1 MGARCQ
7 GNGSGVIA
15 TMARPRHASR
25 VSLRARSLMPMKLSF
40 SALLKR
46 RPIWRFTRSRNGLR
60 PRAGSRP
67 ARRRSGAFS
76 INAASRLKKTAHAA
90 EQERADVAR
99 RRRYWRNWQTWLRPE
114 RLVFIDETGAKTN
127 MARRRGRAPKGQ
139 RLPAA
144 IPWGHWQTTTFV
156 AGLRTTG
163 LTAPMVIEGAMD
175 GDAFKA
181 YVKQLL
187 APSLKPR
194 DIVIMDNLSSHK
206 VAGVREAIKGRRHP
220 CFTCRLT
227 RPTSTPSN
235 WRSQNSRP
243 CSEKPPPD
251 RSKTSSKPSPR
262 PSTSS
267 HLKNAPTSSNM
278 PDMATDKLK

>member
-1 MGARCQ
+1 
-7 GNGSGVIA
+7 
-15 TMARPRHASR
+15 
-25 VSLRARSLMPMKLSF
+25 MKLSF

-187 APSLKPR
+187 VPSLKPR

-206 VAGVREAIKGRRHP
+206 VAGVREAIKAAKAY
-220 CFTCRLT
+220 LLYL
-227 RPTSTPSN
+227 PSY
-235 WRSQNSRP
+235 S
-243 CSEKPPPD
+243 PD
-251 RSKTSSKPSPR
+251 LNPIELAFS
-262 PSTSS
+262 
-267 HLKNAPTSSNM
+267 
-278 PDMATDKLK
+278 KLKALLRKAAARSLEDLEQAIVEAMDQFSPQDCANFFKHAGYGHG